1 MDSHELHWLGIYE
14 LSRRIGT
21 GELSP
26 LDVVDALI
34 ERIEALNPKILGFIE
49 VTAEA
54 ARVEAIKAEEEIA
67 AGRKKG
73 PLHGIPYGVK
83 DIIDTAGVRTTR
95 GSSVFM
101 NRVPDEDAGCIDRL
115 REAGAILIG
124 KCLTQE
130 FASGPL
136 SHNPHFGTARN
147 PWDLSRITGGSSTGS
162 AASVSAGLCPAAL
175 GTDTGGSIRA
185 PSALCGIVGLKP
197 TNGRVSLLGVCPNSM
212 SYDQAGPM
220 VRSARDAALFL
231 QGMVGYEPRD
241 PYSREVPI
249 SDFSERLNR
258 GVRGMRVGLCPGLTN
273 HAEVDAE
280 VQQAFER
287 AVEVFRSFGAEVKT
301 LEFTEGDRFASIH
314 QAVIGA
320 EFIEFH
326 RPIFEKYSDSY
337 ADYTRMRIEEC
348 TKHADLDRYIRA
360 QREREVLSRNVLKL
374 FHEVDVILTPALPCI
389 APKADNLKATIN
401 GKEVDYSL
409 DQTMPFLTPQ
419 NMTGCPSLVV
429 PMGFSAKDGMSVS
442 LQIIGRRWEEAEVLR
457 AGHAYEEATP
467 EIRARRPVL

>member
-162 AASVSAGLCPAAL
+162 AASVSGGLCPAPL
-175 GTDTGGSIRA
+175 
-185 PSALCGIVGLKP
+185 
-197 TNGRVSLLGVCPNSM
+197 
-212 SYDQAGPM
+212 
-220 VRSARDAALFL
+220 
-231 QGMVGYEPRD
+231 
-241 PYSREVPI
+241 
-249 SDFSERLNR
+249 
-258 GVRGMRVGLCPGLTN
+258 
-273 HAEVDAE
+273 
-280 VQQAFER
+280 
-287 AVEVFRSFGAEVKT
+287 
-301 LEFTEGDRFASIH
+301 
-314 QAVIGA
+314 
-320 EFIEFH
+320 
-326 RPIFEKYSDSY
+326 
-337 ADYTRMRIEEC
+337 
-348 TKHADLDRYIRA
+348 
-360 QREREVLSRNVLKL
+360 
-374 FHEVDVILTPALPCI
+374 
-389 APKADNLKATIN
+389 
-401 GKEVDYSL
+401 
-409 DQTMPFLTPQ
+409 
-419 NMTGCPSLVV
+419 
-429 PMGFSAKDGMSVS
+429 
-442 LQIIGRRWEEAEVLR
+442 
-457 AGHAYEEATP
+457 
-467 EIRARRPVL
+467 